1 VLRDCP
7 HFAR

>member
-7 HFAR
+7 DN